1 MRTNLLLTNPGVA
14 ALAGSEEAMTS
25 AAMLGA
31 MLGDMLNGWLALAT
45 TALATVSSAPPAG
58 VAAIAAQT
66 PTPALAE
73 LPEILTAVRS
83 PGARAV
89 LVNVWATWC
98 DPCREEMP
106 DLIRFYREHRVDGLR
121 LVLVSADDEENRA
134 EVARVLAEAGLP
146 ADALSFIKGG
156 DDMKFI
162 NGLDPHW
169 SGALPASFLFDG
181 RGRKRHTWGGPVT
194 YHALEVGCAGLLSK
208 RPTKTGRTRP

>member
-1 MRTNLLLTNPGVA
+1 MLA
-14 ALAGSEEAMTS
+14 A
-25 AAMLGA
+25 
-31 MLGDMLNGWLALAT
+31 MLNGWLALAM
-45 TALATVSSAPPAG
+45 TALAAASPAAPAEAATV
-58 VAAIAAQT
+58 VAQT
-66 PTPALAE
+66 PTVAE

-98 DPCREEMP
+98 DPCRQEMP
-106 DLIRFYREHRVDGLR
+106 DLIRFYRDHREDGLR

-146 ADALSFIKGG
+146 ADAVSFIKRG

-162 NGLDPHW
+162 NGLDRHW

-181 RGRKRHTWGGPVT
+181 RGRKRHTWAGPVS
-194 YHALEVGCAGLLSK
+194 YRVLERGTAGLLAAPATPEPK
-208 RPTKTGRTRP
+208 RGRRKP

>member
-1 MRTNLLLTNPGVA
+1 
-14 ALAGSEEAMTS
+14 
-25 AAMLGA
+25 MLGA
-31 MLGDMLNGWLALAT
+31 MLTGWLALAM
-45 TALATVSSAPPAG
+45 TALAAVSPAAPAG
-58 VAAIAAQT
+58 AATAVAQT
-66 PTPALAE
+66 PAGAE

-98 DPCREEMP
+98 DPCRQEMP
-106 DLIRFYREHRVDGLR
+106 DLIRFYRDHREDGLR

-146 ADALSFIKGG
+146 ADALSFIKRG

-162 NGLDPHW
+162 NGLDRHW

-181 RGRKRHTWGGPVT
+181 RGRKRHTWGGPVS
-194 YHALEVGCAGLLSK
+194 YRVLERGTAGLLAAPATPEPK
-208 RPTKTGRTRP
+208 RGRRKP

>member
-1 MRTNLLLTNPGVA
+1 
-14 ALAGSEEAMTS
+14 
-25 AAMLGA
+25 MLGA
-31 MLGDMLNGWLALAT
+31 MINGWLALAT
-45 TALATVSSAPPAG
+45 TAFGTVSPSASASAGAVAPTPISAP
-58 VAAIAAQT
+58 T
-66 PTPALAE
+66 PAE

-98 DPCREEMP
+98 DPCRQEMP
-106 DLIRFYREHRVDGLR
+106 DVIRFYRDHREGGLR
-121 LVLVSADDEENRA
+121 LILVSADDEENRG

-146 ADALSFIKGG
+146 ADTVSFIKRG

-162 NGLDPHW
+162 DGLDRHW

-194 YHALEVGCAGLLSK
+194 YHALELGCADLLSQGFTK
-208 RPTKTGRTRP
+208 QPTKTGRRKP